1 MDLMLG
7 QVLISGIL
15 LGGIYALISMGLT
28 LIFGVTRIVNF
39 AHGEF
44 MMLSMFAASVLSQQ
58 YGLDPYVAV
67 IPIAALAF
75 LAGAATQRIII
86 QPLLNASHASQIFVT
101 MGLSI
106 TLMNVALM
114 VWGADFQ
121 SVRTPYEAVVLP
133 LGPWS
138 VGVPRL
144 VTFLVAVAMM
154 VGLMLFLNRTY
165 MGKAITAVSQDR
177 MAALLMGID
186 VNRVYVVAFGIGIA
200 CVGVAGAVL
209 TPIYS
214 VFPTVGQ
221 YFALTAYVVVVL
233 GGFGSMVGAMV
244 GGMIIGVVEAL
255 SGYFISPGL
264 KEAVYLLIFIAVLVI
279 RPSGLFGIVGA
290 EEMGVK

>member
-39 AHGEF
+39 AHGEY
-44 MMLSMFAASVLSQQ
+44 MMLSMFAAFVLYQRL
-58 YGLDPYVAV
+58 GLDPYVAV

-75 LAGAATQRIII
+75 LAGALTQRIII

-101 MGLSI
+101 MGLSV

-154 VGLMLFLNRTY
+154 VGLLLFLNRTY

-209 TPIYS
+209 MPIYS

-244 GGMIIGVVEAL
+244 GGLIIGVVEAL
-255 SGYFISPGL
+255 SGYYISPGL
-264 KEAVYLLIFIAVLVI
+264 KEAVYLLIFIAVLVV

>member
-15 LGGIYALISMGLT
+15 TGGIYALISMGLT

-39 AHGEF
+39 AHGEYV
-44 MMLSMFAASVLSQQ
+44 MLSMYGAFVLSQQ
-58 YGLDPYVAV
+58 YSLDPYVSV

-75 LAGAATQRIII
+75 LAGAATQRVII

-101 MGLSI
+101 MGLSV

-144 VTFLVAVAMM
+144 VTFLVAVVMM
-154 VGLMLFLNRTY
+154 AGLLLFLRKTY
-165 MGKAITAVSQDR
+165 LGKAITAVSQDR

-186 VNRVYVVAFGIGIA
+186 VNRVYVAAFGIGIA

-209 TPIYS
+209 MPIYS

-221 YFALTAYVVVVL
+221 YFGLTAYVVVVL
-233 GGFGSMVGAMV
+233 GGMGSMVGALV
-244 GGMIIGVVEAL
+244 GGLVIGVVEGL

-264 KEAVYLLIFIAVLVI
+264 KEAVYLLIFIVMLVI

>member
-1 MDLMLG
+1 MYVMLG

-44 MMLSMFAASVLSQQ
+44 LMLSMFAAVVLSQQ

-101 MGLSI
+101 MGLSV
-106 TLMNVALM
+106 TLMNAALM

-121 SVRTPYEAVVLP
+121 SVRTPYEAAMLP

-144 VTFLVAVAMM
+144 VTFLVALAMM
-154 VGLMLFLNRTY
+154 AGLLLFLNKTY
-165 MGKAITAVSQDR
+165 LGKAITAVSQDR

-186 VNRVYVVAFGIGIA
+186 VNQVYVVAFGIGIA

-209 TPIYS
+209 VPIYS

-233 GGFGSMVGAMV
+233 GGFGSMVGALV
-244 GGMIIGVVEAL
+244 GGLAIGVVESL
-255 SGYFISPGL
+255 SGYFISPGM

-279 RPSGLFGIVGA
+279 RPTGLFGIVGS

>member
-1 MDLMLG
+1 MGLMLG

-15 LGGIYALISMGLT
+15 MGGIYALISMGLT

-39 AHGEF
+39 AHGEYV
-44 MMLSMFAASVLSQQ
+44 MLSMFAGFVLFERF
-58 YGLDPYVAV
+58 GLNPYLAV

-75 LAGAATQRIII
+75 LAGAVTQRVII

-101 MGLSI
+101 IGLSI

-114 VWGADFQ
+114 IWGADFR
-121 SVRTPYEAVVLP
+121 SVRTLHEGAVVH
-133 LGPWS
+133 LGPWL

-144 VTFLVAVAMM
+144 VTFLVAVIMM
-154 VGLMLFLNRTY
+154 VGLLLFLNKTY
-165 MGKAITAVSQDR
+165 LGKAMTAVSQDR

-186 VNRVYVVAFGIGIA
+186 VNRIYIVAFGIGIA

-221 YFALTAYVVVVL
+221 YFGMAAYVVVIL
-233 GGFGSMVGAMV
+233 GGLGSMVGALV
-244 GGMIIGVVEAL
+244 GGLIIGVVEAL
-255 SGYFISPGL
+255 SGYYISPGL
-264 KEAVYLLIFIAVLVI
+264 KEAVYFLIFIVVLVI
-279 RPSGLFGIVGA
+279 RPTGLFGIVGS

>member
-28 LIFGVTRIVNF
+28 LIFGVTLIVNF

>member
-1 MDLMLG
+1 MWLMLG

-15 LGGIYALISMGLT
+15 VGGIYALISMGLS

-39 AHGEF
+39 AHGEYV
-44 MMLSMFAASVLSQQ
+44 MLSMYGAFVLSQH
-58 YGLDPYVAV
+58 YGLDPYVSV
-67 IPIAALAF
+67 IPIAVLAF
-75 LAGAATQRIII
+75 FAGALTQRVII
-86 QPLLNASHASQIFVT
+86 QSLLNASHASQIFVT

-121 SVRTPYEAVVLP
+121 SVRTPYEAAVVNM
-133 LGPWS
+133 GPWS

-154 VGLMLFLNRTY
+154 AGLLLFLRKTY
-165 MGKAITAVSQDR
+165 LGKAITAVSQDR
-177 MAALLMGID
+177 MAAHLMGID

-209 TPIYS
+209 MPIYS
-214 VFPTVGQ
+214 VFPTVGA
-221 YFALTAYVVVVL
+221 YFGLTAYVVVVL
-233 GGFGSMVGAMV
+233 GGFGSMPGAMV
-244 GGMIIGVVEAL
+244 GGLIIGVVEAL
-255 SGYFISPGL
+255 SGYYISPGL
-264 KEAVYLLIFIAVLVI
+264 KEAVYLLIFIVVLVI

>member
-244 GGMIIGVVEAL
+244 GGMSIGVVEAL

>member
-1 MDLMLG
+1 MDVMVG

-15 LGGIYALISMGLT
+15 MGGIYALISMGLT

-39 AHGEF
+39 AHGEYV
-44 MMLSMFAASVLSQQ
+44 MLSMYAALVFFTQFN
-58 YGLDPYVAV
+58 LDPYLAA
-67 IPIAALAF
+67 IPIAVLAF
-75 LAGAATQRIII
+75 LAGAVTQRLII
-86 QPLLNASHASQIFVT
+86 QPLLNASHASQVFVT

-114 VWGADFQ
+114 IWGADFH
-121 SVRTPYEAVVLP
+121 SVRSSYEAVVLP

-144 VTFLVAVAMM
+144 VAFLVAVGMM
-154 VGLMLFLNRTY
+154 AGLLLFLRKTFL
-165 MGKAITAVSQDR
+165 GKAITAVSQDR

-186 VNRVYVVAFGIGIA
+186 VNRVYVMAFGIGIA

-209 TPIYS
+209 LPIYS
-214 VFPTVGQ
+214 VFPTVGS
-221 YFALTAYVVVVL
+221 YFGMAAYVVVVL
-233 GGFGSMVGAMV
+233 GGFGSMAGALV
-244 GGMIIGVVEAL
+244 GGLIIGVVEAL

-264 KEAVYLLIFIAVLVI
+264 KEAVYMLIFIAVLVI
-279 RPSGLFGIVGA
+279 RPSGLLGIVGS

>member
-15 LGGIYALISMGLT
+15 MGGIYALISMGLT

-39 AHGEF
+39 AHGEYV
-44 MMLSMFAASVLSQQ
+44 MLSMFGTFVLFQRF
-58 YGLDPYVAV
+58 GLDPYVAV
-67 IPIAALAF
+67 IPIAAVAF
-75 LAGAATQRIII
+75 LAGAATQRLII
-86 QPLLNASHASQIFVT
+86 QPLLNASHASQVFVT

-106 TLMNVALM
+106 TLMNLALM
-114 VWGADFQ
+114 IWGADFQ
-121 SVRTPYEAVVLP
+121 SVRTPYETVVLP

-144 VTFLVAVAMM
+144 VTFLVAVVMM
-154 VGLMLFLNRTY
+154 AGLLLFLRKTY
-165 MGKAITAVSQDR
+165 LGKAITAVSQDR

-186 VNRVYVVAFGIGIA
+186 VNQVYVVAFGIGIA

-209 TPIYS
+209 VPIYS
-214 VFPTVGQ
+214 IFPTVGQ
-221 YFALTAYVVVVL
+221 YFGMAAYVVVVL

-244 GGMIIGVVEAL
+244 GGLIIGVVEAL
-255 SGYFISPGL
+255 SGYYISPGL

-279 RPSGLFGIVGA
+279 RPSGLFGIVGS